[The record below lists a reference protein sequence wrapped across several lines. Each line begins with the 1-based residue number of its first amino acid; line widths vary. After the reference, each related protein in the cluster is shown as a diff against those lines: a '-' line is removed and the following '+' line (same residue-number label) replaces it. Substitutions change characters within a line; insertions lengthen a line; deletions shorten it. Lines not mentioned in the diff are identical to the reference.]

1 MGLNEREFLEQQI
14 TILFVRAM
22 ADTMEYFVKDIQ
34 ESNGGIVI
42 SKRMDY
48 ALERINHFSRTIV
61 ADVAKKYKEEVVND
75 FAHDADLLRHTMR
88 KFMSD
93 LIENIMKRDDRE
105 DNQ

>member
-22 ADTMEYFVKDIQ
+22 ADTMEFFVKDIQ
-34 ESNGGIVI
+34 CSNSQITI
-42 SKRMDY
+42 SKKMDY
-48 ALERINHFSRTIV
+48 SLERINHFSRVIV
-61 ADVAKKYKEEVVND
+61 SEVAKKYKEEVVND

-88 KFMSD
+88 TFMSD
-93 LIENIMKRDDRE
+93 LIETIMKRDDRE

>member
-22 ADTMEYFVKDIQ
+22 ADTMEFFVKDIQ

-61 ADVAKKYKEEVVND
+61 SDVAKKYKEEVVND
-75 FAHDADLLRHTMR
+75 FAHDADLLRQTMR

-93 LIENIMKRDDRE
+93 LIENIMSRDDRE

>member
-34 ESNGGIVI
+34 CSNSEIKI
-42 SKRMDY
+42 SKKMDY
-48 ALERINHFSRTIV
+48 SLERINHFSRIIV
-61 ADVAKKYKEEVVND
+61 SEVAKKYKEEVVND
-75 FAHDADLLRHTMR
+75 FAHDADLLRQTMR